1 MVSVPAL
8 SSVDRGLYPQSSKPK
23 DYSIGVCCVSA
34 KHAALRREN
43 KNWLARNHYKLFR
56 SRQHVPTGQSA
67 DVVQKLG
74 GRVVVDV
81 TVVVGVVVA
90 VVVAEVGVVVPDCV
104 VVDDIGIMI

>member
-1 MVSVPAL
+1 LNLHIDFLPVT
-8 SSVDRGLYPQSSKPK
+8 SKTS
-23 DYSIGVCCVSA
+23 DI
-34 KHAALRREN
+34 N
-43 KNWLARNHYKLFR
+43 KTLLFR